1 MGLPDCITRARAE
14 LVINHP
20 FFASL
25 LLTMPMIERDDIPTL
40 ATDGESNYYNRKFME
55 SLRHAEV
62 VFTLGHEAL
71 HTALNHPGRRGARD
85 SGRWNE
91 ACDYIVNEILMK
103 EKVGM
108 MPQGCLYNPSLV
120 AQGNNSVEGVYNI
133 LTDQANKAGKNGKP
147 KPSPKPGT
155 PGGALDSIFDAGS
168 KGGKTKP
175 DQAAVAAA
183 SAASKIRTAQAANA
197 ARMQGNLSGE
207 IERIVKKL
215 LKPQVDWRDQ
225 LRRFFMQP
233 AKIDATYARPK
244 RRFLGED
251 LYLPSQTGQRMGSVV
266 VAVDCSGSISDAVL
280 SQCQAEINAIR
291 EDLQPSETHILY
303 FDTVITGHDTLPSE
317 DGVDFQIKT
326 KAGGGT
332 MFSPIFKYVGKHLMD
347 NEPPAAIVVLTDLM
361 CSDFGTEPESPVLW
375 CVIGSDAEGMS
386 VPFGTILGVE
396 GDT

>member
-71 HTALNHPGRRGARD
+71 HTALDHPGRRGARD

-133 LTDQANKAGKNGKP
+133 LTDQANKSGKNGKP

-266 VAVDCSGSISDAVL
+266 IAVDCSGSISDAVL

-332 MFSPIFKYVGKHLMD
+332 RFSPIFKYVGKHLMD